1 MLMSLIAHIIA
12 CGLIGLVALF
22 YCGPL
27 LGAALGTVAALGS
40 ALFRLA
46 ARAGLIRVPGRQPR

>member
-1 MLMSLIAHIIA
+1 MFMTLITHIIA

-27 LGAALGTVAALGS
+27 LGAALGVAAALGS

-46 ARAGLIRVPGRQPR
+46 ARAGFIRVPGRQPR

>member
-1 MLMSLIAHIIA
+1 MLMTLIAHFIA
-12 CGLIGLVALF
+12 CGLLGLVALF

-27 LGAALGTVAALGS
+27 LGAALGVAAALGS

>member
-1 MLMSLIAHIIA
+1 MLMTLIAHFIA

-27 LGAALGTVAALGS
+27 LGAALGVLATLGTVLY
-40 ALFRLA
+40 RLA
-46 ARAGLIRVPGRQPR
+46 VRAGLIRAPGRQPR

>member
-1 MLMSLIAHIIA
+1 MLMPLITHIIA
-12 CGLIGLVALF
+12 YGLIGLVALF

-27 LGAALGTVAALGS
+27 LGAVLGAAAALGS